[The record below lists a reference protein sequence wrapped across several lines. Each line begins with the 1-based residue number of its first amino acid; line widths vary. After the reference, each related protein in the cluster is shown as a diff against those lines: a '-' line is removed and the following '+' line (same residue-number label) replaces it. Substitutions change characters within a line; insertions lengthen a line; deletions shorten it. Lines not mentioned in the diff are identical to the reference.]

1 MHGMLVAELIL
12 TQEREST
19 SFTESEGASEATEGE
34 GRCQIY
40 WGQHPVFAELH
51 STMVKPDRRATNGPQ
66 AHMPQTQPG
75 EERGWAPGPQSV
87 YYPTLGLFPM
97 WEKLDSMQLIRSG
110 TQSAEDP
117 DLDR

>member
-66 AHMPQTQPG
+66 AHMPQT
-75 EERGWAPGPQSV
+75 RRK
-87 YYPTLGLFPM
+87 
-97 WEKLDSMQLIRSG
+97 KLQNTHLIKDCYLTFTKDS
-110 TQSAEDP
+110 
-117 DLDR
+117 